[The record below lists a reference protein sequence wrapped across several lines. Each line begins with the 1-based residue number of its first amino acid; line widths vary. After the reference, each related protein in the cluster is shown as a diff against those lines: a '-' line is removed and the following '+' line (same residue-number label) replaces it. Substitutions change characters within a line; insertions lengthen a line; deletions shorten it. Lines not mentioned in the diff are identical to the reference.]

1 MSVTTA
7 TSPSLEERLRAV
19 PRPVPLMSRDE
30 LAQLTV
36 RQREILEE
44 LTDLIADGF
53 AHLTMADLAAQ
64 LGCSLR
70 TLYGIASS
78 RDLLVLVACDSKL
91 WRAGRAARTAV
102 GPDSGDPLDA
112 IRRYLLAATRAVS
125 ATTPQFV
132 ADLATVPRGQAISAD
147 HSAYLVAATKE
158 LLDVAVEIGD
168 IEPVDTLVVAH
179 AMAGI
184 ANVFVRPD
192 VIDTLPGTPKEAS
205 DDIADIILRG
215 LTAPATSSEHS

>member
-1 MSVTTA
+1 MTTSAVTVR
-7 TSPSLEERLRAV
+7 SLDERLRAV
-19 PRPVPLMSRDE
+19 PRPLPLMSRNE
-30 LAQLTV
+30 IAALTV

-53 AHLTMADLAAQ
+53 SHLTMADLAAR

-78 RDLLVLVACDSKL
+78 RDLLVLIACDTNL
-91 WRAGRAARTAV
+91 WRAGRSARAAV
-102 GPDSGDPLDA
+102 GPADNEPLDA
-112 IRRYLLAATRAVS
+112 IRRYLFAATQAVS
-125 ATTPQFV
+125 ATTPTFV
-132 ADLATVPRGQAISAD
+132 ADLANVPGGQEISDA
-147 HSAYLVAATKE
+147 HSRYLVAITKE
-158 LLDVAVEIGD
+158 LLDVAVEKGV

-184 ANVFVRPD
+184 ASVFIRPD

-205 DDIADIILRG
+205 DHIADIILRG
-215 LTAPATSSEHS
+215 LTAPPSHSESS